1 MATYVKR
8 LISIVLVLAAALVF
22 SCAAGAGVTLSDVPE
37 NARETELM
45 WQRKFSDTFFKAPSV
60 PAIHG
65 DSLFIM
71 TGNELARLDRFTGE
85 ITGTAVLKSRCVFST
100 VPVVFS
106 GNTAVCPMVDGM
118 VQAFDTETLEEKW
131 TYTDPLGGQCVV
143 EPAIVSGYVFTGF
156 WYSERD
162 NAAYVCLDLATG
174 ETVWRYVR
182 PGGFYATTALVA
194 DGCLIIG
201 SEDATNGYTGPS
213 EILCLDALT
222 GEVLSTLGVTGDI
235 RSGVAYDDGSGRMFV
250 VSKAGYLYSFTL
262 ENKVLGDLKTLRLS
276 GSSTS
281 RPVVYNGRLYV
292 GVSANAAGKGLIEVI
307 DPDDMSL
314 IYTVETP
321 GYCQSELVV
330 KPHFD
335 DPETVTV
342 CAVFNYP
349 PGGIIAFTDGK
360 GATAAVVREIFMPEA
375 SSYSMSLIAV
385 ADTGEM
391 YYKNDTCTVFAVRKK
406 DAGVNPV
413 LEKIFRLIKAI
424 ISKYRFLLS
433 FAAPGTVT

>member
-1 MATYVKR
+1 MTTDVKR
-8 LISIVLVLAAALVF
+8 LVSIVLVLAAALVF
-22 SCAAGAGVTLSDVPE
+22 SCAARAGVTLSDVAE
-37 NARETELM
+37 NDSEAELL

-71 TGNELARLDRFTGE
+71 TGNELARLNRFTGE
-85 ITGTAVLKSRCVFST
+85 VTGTAVLKSRCVFST

-118 VQAFDTETLEEKW
+118 VQAFDTQTLEEKW

-143 EPAIVSGYVFTGF
+143 EPVTVSGFVFTGF

-162 NAAYVCLDLATG
+162 DAAYVCIDLATG
-174 ETVWRYVR
+174 GAVWRCVR
-182 PGGFYATTALVA
+182 PGGFYGTIACVKDDCLV
-194 DGCLIIG
+194 IG
-201 SEDATNGYTGPS
+201 SEDATNGYDGPS

-235 RSGVAYDDGSGRMFV
+235 RSGVAYDDESGRMFV

-262 ENKVLGDLKTLRLS
+262 ENRVLGDLKTLRLS

-281 RPVVYNGRLYV
+281 RPVIYNGRLYV
-292 GVSANAAGKGLIEVI
+292 GVSANAAGKGLIAVI
-307 DPDDMSL
+307 DPDEMSV

-321 GYCQSELVV
+321 GYCQSEPVV

-335 DPETVTV
+335 DPDTVTV
-342 CAVFNYP
+342 LAVFNYP

-360 GATAAVVREIFMPEA
+360 GATSAQAGEVFLPAA
-375 SSYSMSLIAV
+375 SSYSMSPIAV

-391 YYKNDTCTVFAVRKK
+391 YYKNDTCTVFAVGKK
-406 DAGVNPV
+406 NAGVNPV
-413 LEKIFRLIKAI
+413 FSELLKIITAV
-424 ISKYRFLLS
+424 ISKYRALFPV
-433 FAAPGTVT
+433 FGGPEN